1 MFVNILHDTDKK
13 RCFKNAE
20 TMNVYLMLY
29 DKSVGEELVDS
40 WNGTSITL
48 PTGQTV
54 ASKHYISEVFEC
66 SLDKAKN
73 YLKSLKNNRLISV
86 RYNTEIQQNVI
97 TVNAVNPTPGSKYVQ
112 MQIPDNVKVEH
123 LYQNRCKHLT
133 NIYMYLTLHAMDRCV
148 KWLTTKS
155 DLERGELVES
165 LHAIAKR
172 CDCCPATV
180 RNALISLKTLGL
192 LAFEAIKNVAMKV
205 KLLFYPALKEAAKKV
220 TKAIQTF
227 VKKDTKNDNVAD
239 SKNVAAPSASKNNSI
254 STNEN
259 IVETSVTED
268 VKYLLFTKKRNTG
281 VSRLNNI
288 ITEVDREV
296 KEMKFPLD
304 KLRTALDTLYEK
316 NKEKNKDGAI
326 TASMII
332 AFLREYK
339 NEMLQADYDAR
350 EKAEKEHKF
359 LKEKATKEKDLKELD
374 ENWQLVKDAAIEVK
388 KLGMLTS
395 FTEAEISTM
404 YYLLNNVGVAGYT
417 LLGRGQILA
426 FVKDDLIAHDCKS
439 RKQEWSEDTIA
450 QAILLERLLV
460 KSEITGAEIE
470 DSHLKDRK
478 LKTESL
484 NRFIADY
491 KASSW
496 ANSIAQK

>member
-491 KASSW
+491 KASSL
-496 ANSIAQK
+496 ANSVAQK